1 MKLRESQQHPQNAWE
16 NGKKKQRKQKKNY
29 RKREIDICKD
39 LRIKWRTT
47 ENKRWK
53 WTVMKS
59 KITHASRKLQLVETS
74 GDEIKR

>member
-39 LRIKWRTT
+39 LRIKWTTT
-47 ENKRWK
+47 ENKSENELLWK
-53 WTVMKS
+53 AKS
-59 KITHASRKLQLVETS
+59 HMLQES
-74 GDEIKR
+74 YSW